1 VLFVVPV
8 PFFNK
13 LKKKINQKI
22 LGKNIEV
29 LARKKIQQTH
39 ILIEKMK
46 GKKGK
51 EGQGGGS
58 AKSKA
63 EGAAP

>member
-1 VLFVVPV
+1 MILRFWRERRY
-8 PFFNK
+8 NK
-13 LKKKINQKI
+13 
-22 LGKNIEV
+22 
-29 LARKKIQQTH
+29 H